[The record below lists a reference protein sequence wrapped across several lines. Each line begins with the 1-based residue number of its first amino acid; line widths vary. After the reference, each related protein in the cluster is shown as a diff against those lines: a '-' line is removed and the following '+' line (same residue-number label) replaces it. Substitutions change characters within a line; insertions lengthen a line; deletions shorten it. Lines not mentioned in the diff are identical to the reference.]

1 MKILKIG
8 IEEQLLIKHYMIK
21 PLILLKMRY
30 MMDVDVDLLKWPLIK
45 KLQVEQLKIKMFL
58 MKN

>member
-8 IEEQLLIKHYMIK
+8 IEKQLLIKHYMIK

-30 MMDVDVDLLKWPLIK
+30 MTDVDVDLLKWPLIK
-45 KLQVEQLKIKMFL
+45 KLQVEQSKIKIFL

>member
-30 MMDVDVDLLKWPLIK
+30 MMDVDVELLKWPLIK

>member
-45 KLQVEQLKIKMFL
+45 KVQVEQLKIKMFL

>member
-45 KLQVEQLKIKMFL
+45 KLQVEQLKIEMFL

>member
-45 KLQVEQLKIKMFL
+45 KLQVEQLKIKIFL